1 MNIENNLMVFGSSP
15 DFADNPRG
23 FWEYINI
30 NTSYDTCWVIKDKVM
45 FELLNRKEIKC
56 VLEGAREAREIIDK
70 ARYLITSSFDFA
82 YNKRVGQIH
91 IAAWHVFPLKVIGF
105 FDSAVASETYVK
117 GLKVITTQTD
127 LITATSRFS
136 HITLSGMFSVDPHK
150 VKETGYPRNDMMF
163 NNNSKQK
170 LQELLDTDIS

>member
-15 DFADNPRG
+15 DFA
-23 FWEYINI
+23 
-30 NTSYDTCWVIKDKVM
+30 
-45 FELLNRKEIKC
+45 
-56 VLEGAREAREIIDK
+56 
-70 ARYLITSSFDFA
+70 
-82 YNKRVGQIH
+82 YNKRIGQIH
-91 IAAWHVFPLKVIGF
+91 IAAWHGFPLKVIGF
-105 FDSAVASETYVK
+105 FDSAAASETYVK